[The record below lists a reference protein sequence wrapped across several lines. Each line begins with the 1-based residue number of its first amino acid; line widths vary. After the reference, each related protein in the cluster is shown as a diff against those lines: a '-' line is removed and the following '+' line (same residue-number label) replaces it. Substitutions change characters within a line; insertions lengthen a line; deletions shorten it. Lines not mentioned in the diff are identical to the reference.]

1 MSGYPLQ
8 LAVAGINFE
17 LHSPAPDWLATLH
30 DRYRLFAA
38 PATPDWVVTLQVD
51 RDLQRADPPW
61 ANHEETRTTF
71 HVSSSRG
78 EINLANNSAEVYAPS
93 ALYAPSAMDRV
104 LSFICTYDLPRR
116 HDGLLVHGAAL
127 VRRGHGLALSGR
139 SGAGKTTASRV
150 ALGHAQVLTDENLV
164 LSLAGPQP
172 MLLSTPFWG
181 ASTPPE
187 MIQRVNV
194 QAPLRAL
201 LLIEHGSEFRLERLN
216 GSDAIMALLTTE
228 KMAVERVSS
237 AAAWLAIAQRLV
249 AATPTYRL
257 ASRPTAE
264 LWPFLDR
271 ELGL

>member
-1 MSGYPLQ
+1 MSGHPLQ
-8 LAVAGINFE
+8 LAIAGINFE
-17 LHSPAPDWLATLH
+17 LRSPAADWLEALH
-30 DRYRLFAA
+30 DRYHLFAA
-38 PATPDWVVTLQVD
+38 PAAPDWVVTLKD
-51 RDLQRADPPW
+51 DPDLQRADPPW

-78 EINLANNSAEVYAPS
+78 VIDLASNTAEVYAPS
-93 ALYAPSAMDRV
+93 ALHAPSAMDRV

-116 HDGLLVHGAAL
+116 HDGILLHGAAMI
-127 VRRGHGLALSGR
+127 RHGQGLALSGR

-150 ALGHAQVLTDENLV
+150 AAGHAQILTDENLI

-172 MLLSTPFWG
+172 VLLSTPFWG
-181 ASTPPE
+181 ASTPIE

-194 QAPLRAL
+194 RAPLRAL
-201 LLIEHGSEFRLERLN
+201 LLIEHGPEFRLERLN
-216 GSDAIMALLTTE
+216 GSDAVMALLTTE
-228 KMAVERVSS
+228 KLAVERVSS
-237 AAAWLAIAQRLV
+237 AVAWLEIAQRLV

-257 ASRPTAE
+257 YSRPTAE

>member
-1 MSGYPLQ
+1 MSGHPLQ
-8 LAVAGINFE
+8 LAVADINFE
-17 LHSPAPDWLATLH
+17 LHSPASDWLEALH
-30 DRYRLFAA
+30 DRYHQFAA
-38 PATPDWVVTLQVD
+38 PATPDWVVTLKVD
-51 RDLQRADPPW
+51 PDLQRADPPW

-78 EINLANNSAEVYAPS
+78 VIDLASNSAEVYAPS
-93 ALYAPSAMDRV
+93 ALHAPSAMDRV

-116 HDGLLVHGAAL
+116 HDGILLHGAAMI
-127 VRRGHGLALSGR
+127 RHGQGLALSGR

-150 ALGHAQVLTDENLV
+150 AMGHAQILTDENLV
-164 LSLAGPQP
+164 LSLVGPQP

-187 MIQRVNV
+187 MIRRVNV
-194 QAPLRAL
+194 RAPLRGL
-201 LLIEHGSEFRLERLN
+201 LLLEHGPEFRLERLN
-216 GSDAIMALLTTE
+216 GSDAVMALLTTE
-228 KMAVERVSS
+228 KLAVERVSS
-237 AAAWLAIAQRLV
+237 AVAWLSIAQRLV

-257 ASRPTAE
+257 YSRPTAE